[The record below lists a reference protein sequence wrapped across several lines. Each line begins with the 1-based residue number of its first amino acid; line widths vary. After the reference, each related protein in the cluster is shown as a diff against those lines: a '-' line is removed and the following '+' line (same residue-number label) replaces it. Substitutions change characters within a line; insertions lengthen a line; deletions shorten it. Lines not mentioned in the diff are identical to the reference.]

1 MCKIFRKMNCQK
13 WVGVGEKGLREE
25 WEEEGKGRGG
35 EGGFSTSDPNIFK
48 ENERNSL
55 QEQS

>member
-25 WEEEGKGRGG
+25 WEEEGKGRGDDRGG
-35 EGGFSTSDPNIFK
+35 E
-48 ENERNSL
+48 
-55 QEQS
+55 

>member
-25 WEEEGKGRGG
+25 WEEEGKGRDRDDRG
-35 EGGFSTSDPNIFK
+35 E
-48 ENERNSL
+48 
-55 QEQS
+55 EQKKKIHETE